1 MNVAADKTIYFV
13 RHAKDDSRYRGG
25 WSLRPLVRDGDIQ
38 ARELANKI
46 KNHAADMNI
55 KTVISSD
62 LTRAFQTAVPC
73 AQMLGIPII
82 KSKGWRETNNGKLAG
97 MLNREAQRRYPGM
110 YWSALEPDQR
120 YPGGESPTEFYERIK
135 REFSVL
141 EENVINETV
150 ESNVMV
156 FTHSGVINI
165 LYSIIC
171 GGNWTNKRRSF
182 DIPYTSVHAYKTGS
196 GKIVRIL

>member
-62 LTRAFQTAVPC
+62 LPRAFQTAVPC

-97 MLNREAQRRYPGM
+97 MLNREAQRRYPG
-110 YWSALEPDQR
+110 
-120 YPGGESPTEFYERIK
+120 GESPTEFYERIK

-141 EENVINETV
+141 EESIINEIV

-182 DIPYTSVHAYKTGS
+182 DIPYTSVHAYKMGS